1 MSWKGHTYICFYKE
15 VEELICLDTRNDGT
29 YERSIPCVHC
39 DFLVTSKQ
47 RNDRSKV
54 SNCSG
59 IYIIVQLPGQW
70 AHWWSPFFYLLG
82 FETTLYQHI
91 PSMCRQILGGCWFG
105 EIHYSMLFHLERNGC
120 SCGCPDGPICFTDL
134 SFGSPIADSCLQS
147 WQ

>member
-1 MSWKGHTYICFYKE
+1 MGLTNIAFPVCSLWF
-15 VEELICLDTRNDGT
+15 
-29 YERSIPCVHC
+29 
-39 DFLVTSKQ
+39 FVTSKQ

-59 IYIIVQLPGQW
+59 IYIDVQLPGQW

-147 WQ
+147 WQSSGYTCGEYPMLPKCAERCETKRP